1 MRYMGSK
8 RRIAN
13 KIINYI
19 ELEREH
25 NSHWVE
31 PFAGSCSILAKAK
44 GKRIGSDINKQ
55 LIAMFKALQNGWIP
69 PDEVTEDEYNNIKNN
84 QADFSDHLVAF
95 VGFGCSFGGKY
106 FAGYAKDSLKK
117 QNYALESKNALLKI
131 SSKIKD
137 VELHHCEYYDLNI
150 PSKSVIYCDPPYKN
164 TTGYGFRF
172 NHDDFYQWCKDQVKK
187 GHKVYVSE
195 YDAPFKEVW
204 SCEINCDLDKNGETK
219 IEKLYSVHKDQSF
232 NLSMY

>member
-1 MRYMGSK
+1 VRYLGSK

-31 PFAGSCSILAKAK
+31 PFVGSCSILAKAK

-69 PDEVTEDEYNNIKNN
+69 PDEVTEDDYNNIKNN
-84 QADFSDHLVAF
+84 QTDFSDYLVAF

-117 QNYALESKNALLKI
+117 RNYALESKNALLKI

-137 VELHHCEYYDLNI
+137 VKLYHCQYYDLNI
-150 PSKSVIYCDPPYKN
+150 PPKSIIYCDPPYKN
-164 TTGYGFRF
+164 TTGYGFDF
-172 NHDDFYQWCKDQVKK
+172 NHDEFYQWCRNQVKK
-187 GHKVYVSE
+187 GHKVYISE
-195 YDAPFKEVW
+195 YDSPFKEIW
-204 SCEINCDLDKNGETK
+204 SHEISCELDKKAETK
-219 IEKLYSVHKDQSF
+219 TEKLYSVHEPLPF
-232 NLSMY
+232 LLRGY